1 MGWGTGNLGGGS
13 GGGLNFKVVAYST
26 ESNLLSAKPKENTIG
41 VITTNEITGWTFSAT
56 APNRPVNGMVWFST
70 GTSSGAEFNALKK
83 NAIQVYPTAAKQYVS
98 GNWVDKTAKSYQ
110 SGAWRDWLIQ
120 TYIFK
125 SGKGAL
131 VELGN
136 VAGTGAGSSWNITS
150 ESMSIGWGNADIF
163 VSTVNAMDLS
173 VYRTLYIDMEFNTL
187 YDDTRSFIGVE
198 SAYPTVGNYNNRVAG
213 IVLKKSELGETQ
225 ARKTYSIDISAVDSG
240 YITVHGVFAPTIY
253 NIWVENV

>member
-1 MGWGTGNLGGGS
+1 MGNAFLYGNGGGGGNALAFRVLGG
-13 GGGLNFKVVAYST
+13 T
-26 ESNLLSAKPKENTIG
+26 SAPSSPKENDIWVNTS
-41 VITTNEITGWTFSAT
+41 TSITGYVFSAT
-56 APNRPVNGMVWFST
+56 QPTGSSGMVWISVGTFST
-70 GTSSGAEFNALKK
+70 VGFNALKK
-83 NAIQVYPTAAKQYVS
+83 NGIHVYPISAKQYVS
-98 GNWVDKTAKSYQ
+98 GNWVNKTAKSYQ
-110 SGAWRDWLIQ
+110 NGAWRDWLIQ
-120 TYIFK
+120 TYIFQ

-173 VYRTLYIDMEFNTL
+173 AYCTLYIDMEFSHL

-198 SAYPTVGNYNNRVAG
+198 SAYPTAGNYNNRVAG
-213 IVLKKSELGETQ
+213 IAFKKSELGESVG
-225 ARKTYSIDISAVDSG
+225 RKTYSIDISAVNSG